1 MEQAHPQ
8 RLHLLRLALLATAFM
23 LLAGRAVAQRDRMIP
38 GPPADE
44 YVDVTGDGRADFL
57 ITTRTI
63 HVQDP
68 QQPGL
73 HGWHKLGVRT
83 LSGTAVLTWSTPSTQ
98 RWYALE
104 DSTRLDTALLTQRI
118 HYQQLRWTDE
128 DLPTEFWL
136 LERPFG
142 PAIGAAEDGWYG
154 TGEHY
159 EGSMVLR
166 SVNER
171 GTALAAFTFELPFPY
186 GRVAIKVEHTARV
199 PNGYGA
205 EGDPVP
211 TRPVIKDE
219 FDFGHRPT
227 EPQVIVPPGAPPD
240 ELVDITSDEI
250 PDLVITGENAAH
262 HASGPPLGTY
272 HRGVR
277 VLPGAALLMQK
288 RADGGFMPFALR
300 DGQELTPD
308 ALSNGLS
315 NDSFR
320 WAEAPRWSQYIDVL
334 TQRYGSL
341 READEPLGW
350 WPAQDMVDGAFVFR
364 ATQYGRPMIGCFEIT
379 YTMPGGELGVRL
391 QGLVEE
397 GESLRFQ

>member
-1 MEQAHPQ
+1 MIV
-8 RLHLLRLALLATAFM
+8 RTVFISLALL
-23 LLAGRAVAQRDRMIP
+23 VSHAQAQGDRIIP

-44 YVDVTGDGRADFL
+44 YVDVTGDGRADLL
-57 ITTRTI
+57 ITTRT
-63 HVQDP
+63 VQVKDP

-73 HGWHKLGVRT
+73 HGWYKLGVRT
-83 LSGTAVLTWSTPSTQ
+83 LSGTAVLLWGTPSTQ

-104 DSTRLDTALLTQRI
+104 DSARLDTALLSQRI
-118 HYQQLRWTDE
+118 HYKQLRWTDE

-159 EGSMVLR
+159 DGTMVLR

-171 GTALAAFTFELPFPY
+171 GTALAAFAFELPFPY
-186 GRVAIKVEHTARV
+186 GRVAIKMKHMARV
-199 PNGYGA
+199 PHGYGA
-205 EGDPVP
+205 EGDPVR
-211 TRPVIKDE
+211 TRPKIKDE
-219 FDFGHRPT
+219 FDFGHQPT
-227 EPQVIVPPGAPPD
+227 EPQVIVPPGTPPD

-262 HASGPPLGTY
+262 HASDPALGTY

-277 VLPGAALLMQK
+277 ALPGAALLMQK
-288 RADGGFMPFALR
+288 RADGRYAPFALR

-308 ALSNGLS
+308 ALNKGLAE
-315 NDSFR
+315 DSFR
-320 WAEAPRWSQYIDVL
+320 WAEAPRWPHYIDVL
-334 TQRYGSL
+334 TQRYGSW
-341 READEPLGW
+341 RTADEPHGW
-350 WPAQDMVDGAFVFR
+350 RPAEDPVDGALVFR
-364 ATQYGRPMIGCFEIT
+364 AEEYGRPVIGCFEIT
-379 YTMPGGELGVRL
+379 STVPGGEVGVRL

-397 GESLRFQ
+397 GESLRFR

>member
-1 MEQAHPQ
+1 MSA
-8 RLHLLRLALLATAFM
+8 RSVVISLALL
-23 LLAGRAVAQRDRMIP
+23 VSHAQAQGDRIIP

-44 YVDVTGDGRADFL
+44 YVDVTGDGRADLL
-57 ITTRTI
+57 ITTRTV

-73 HGWHKLGVRT
+73 HGWYKIGVRT
-83 LSGTAVLTWSTPSTQ
+83 LSGTAVLMWGTPSTQ
-98 RWYALE
+98 RWYTVE
-104 DSTRLDTALLTQRI
+104 DSTRLDTALLSQRI
-118 HYQQLRWTDE
+118 RYKQLRWTDE
-128 DLPTEFWL
+128 NLPTEFWL

-166 SVNER
+166 SANER
-171 GTALAAFTFELPFPY
+171 GTALAAFAFELPFPY
-186 GRVAIKVEHTARV
+186 GRVAIKMKHTMRV

-205 EGDPVP
+205 EGDPVR

-219 FDFGHRPT
+219 FDFGHQPS
-227 EPQVIVPPGAPPD
+227 EPLVIVPPGVPPD
-240 ELVDITSDEI
+240 ELVDLTSDDI
-250 PDLVITGENAAH
+250 PDLMITGENAAH

-277 VLPGAALLMQK
+277 ALPSAALLMQK
-288 RADGGFMPFALR
+288 RADGRYVPFALR

-308 ALSNGLS
+308 ALTQGLGD
-315 NDSFR
+315 DSFR
-320 WAEAPRWSQYIDVL
+320 WAGAPRWPHYVDVL
-334 TQRYGSL
+334 TQRYGSW
-341 READEPLGW
+341 RAADEPLGW
-350 WPAQDMVDGAFVFR
+350 LPADDALDGALVFR
-364 ATQYGRPMIGCFEIT
+364 ATQYGRPVIGCFEIT
-379 YTMPGGELGVRL
+379 YTLPGGELGVRL

-397 GESLRFQ
+397 GESLRLQ